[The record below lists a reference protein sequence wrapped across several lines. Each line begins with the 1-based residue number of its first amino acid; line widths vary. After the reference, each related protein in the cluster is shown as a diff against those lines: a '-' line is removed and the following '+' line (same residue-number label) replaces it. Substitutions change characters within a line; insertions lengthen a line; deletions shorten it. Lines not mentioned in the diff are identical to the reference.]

1 MTPENRETLQRAAGM
16 LDGLSASGDLTS
28 EIASMMVAVSEMIDE
43 VLKKENFK

>member
-1 MTPENRETLQRAAGM
+1 MTPETRETLQRAAGI

-28 EIASMMVAVSEMIDE
+28 AVTDMVVNVSEMIDE